1 MKGRYRYRNKKNID
15 HKFRRTG
22 QSTVLKPDYTVNQ
35 TQKALSKAWLGYTI
49 AKNKGEDDRMVY
61 YAKVIQK
68 LRKELGLP
76 PANFSHLDI
85 DEDIK
90 KGKKVKSN
98 RKKNSEN
105 DNNHKEK
112 SRASE
117 ASP

>member
-22 QSTVLKPDYTVNQ
+22 QSTVLKPGYIVNQ

-49 AKNKGEDDRMVY
+49 AKNEGEDDKMVY
-61 YAKVIQK
+61 YAAVIQK

-76 PANFSHLDI
+76 PANLSHIDI
-85 DEDIK
+85 DEAIQNEQ
-90 KGKKVKSN
+90 SN
-98 RKKNSEN
+98 RKKNLEN